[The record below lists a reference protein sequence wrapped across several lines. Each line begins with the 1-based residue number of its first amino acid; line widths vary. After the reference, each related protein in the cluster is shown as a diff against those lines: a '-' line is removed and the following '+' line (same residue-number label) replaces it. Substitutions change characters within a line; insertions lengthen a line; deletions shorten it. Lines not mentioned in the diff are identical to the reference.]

1 MNLVVS
7 FLFNVFKTKLYFLE
21 NLRQIKIQET
31 KIMNDK
37 GYIIVLFAMLS
48 LLSCR
53 KRTEKTKDRVPVTVD
68 VIVAQKVRFPSSIEV
83 NGESLSEEMVELHPE
98 ISGRLTYLNIPDGA
112 TVEKG
117 TLLAKIN
124 DADLQAQLEQQKVQ
138 LDLAV
143 KTEKRLKEL
152 LAVNGINQSD
162 YDAALSQVNT
172 TDANIKVLN
181 AQIDKTVVRA
191 PFSGKLGLR
200 MVSPGAYVT
209 PLTLLG
215 TLQQSD
221 NIKIDFTVP
230 EFYANLVRVGKNV
243 SIQTNE
249 SDEKQPAVISAVE
262 PQINVETRNIKVRA
276 RLKSGNISPGTFLK
290 VLLNKDE
297 EGIVVPSNALIPDAS
312 SNQVIVVKKK
322 KAVFVNVET
331 GIRNADVVELLGGI
345 NSGDTIVISGV
356 LFVRP
361 NAFVKIRNIK
371 TQALSAV
378 PDSNQVS
385 K

>member
-7 FLFNVFKTKLYFLE
+7 FLFNVFKTKLYFIE
-21 NLRQIKIQET
+21 NLRQFKIQGT

-53 KRTEKTKDRVPVTVD
+53 KRTEKIKDREPVTVD
-68 VIVAQKVRFPSSIEV
+68 VIVAQKVLFPSSIEV

-209 PLTLLG
+209 SLTLLG

-230 EFYANLVRVGKNV
+230 EFYANLVRVGKTV

-249 SDEKQPAVISAVE
+249 SDEKQPAVISALE
-262 PQINVETRNIKVRA
+262 PQINIDTRNIKVRA
-276 RLKSGNISPGTFLK
+276 RLKRGNISPGTFLK

-312 SNQVIVVKKK
+312 SNQVIVVKKM

-331 GIRNADVVELLGGI
+331 GIRNADVVEILSGI

-361 NAFVKIRNIK
+361 NSFLKIRNIK
-371 TQALSAV
+371 TQTLSAV